1 MPNERCP
8 NRLRCIDRN
17 TSTEKRK
24 DKETIIIIS
33 ICSQT
38 TNMSSTATF
47 ATFAKQV
54 MTSSCSKLLLFKLLF
69 WRKISLR
76 MINRNFVSASSASI
90 RGRPL
95 LDPVSHSMGPD
106 KGYRPPSYGLSAR
119 PSVDTP
125 VSAASQSQQQGFP
138 QPQRYMPPIQQ
149 GFYPGYG
156 YGYQPNVS
164 GGYPS
169 GGFYPMYA
177 APAPSFGQSLF
188 RPPVAANPEGYSYS
202 TTYLSSQYNQQ
213 ASTPDPPTKRQR
225 PNNSNVMTGGS
236 AKPWRNC
243 SHPGCK
249 FVGPGDQVEI
259 HEEDRHLIYAPGKAP
274 ERSEEEERFA
284 KRKGYVRVLGV
295 IAYYMLTGN
304 WTGPYPLYR
313 GQI

>member
-24 DKETIIIIS
+24 DKETIIIIN

-106 KGYRPPSYGLSAR
+106 KGYRPRLTVSQLVHPWTRQFQLLVNRNNRDFLSLNATCLQYSR
-119 PSVDTP
+119 AFIQGMAMDTNLMYLEGIHLV
-125 VSAASQSQQQGFP
+125 VSTPCMRRQHH
-138 QPQRYMPPIQQ
+138 RL
-149 GFYPGYG
+149 
-156 YGYQPNVS
+156 VS
-164 GGYPS
+164 
-169 GGFYPMYA
+169 
-177 APAPSFGQSLF
+177 PSF
-188 RPPVAANPEGYSYS
+188 
-202 TTYLSSQYNQQ
+202 
-213 ASTPDPPTKRQR
+213 
-225 PNNSNVMTGGS
+225 
-236 AKPWRNC
+236 
-243 SHPGCK
+243 
-249 FVGPGDQVEI
+249 
-259 HEEDRHLIYAPGKAP
+259 DRL
-274 ERSEEEERFA
+274 
-284 KRKGYVRVLGV
+284 
-295 IAYYMLTGN
+295 
-304 WTGPYPLYR
+304 
-313 GQI
+313 